1 MSQYEQIKT
10 NKEYTERFLN
20 TVASVNHVQMA
31 CCDLAAVAIDRTWL
45 LINY

>member
-10 NKEYTERFLN
+10 NKECTEIFL
-20 TVASVNHVQMA
+20 TLASVNHVQMT

-45 LINY
+45 LISY